1 MSKESFDYTEHYKK
15 FYEAWEKTMSEAMD
29 MWRKNP
35 LVKNEGKAETE
46 DYDPVAQYKKFYD
59 TWEKSS
65 SEVLEKWVN
74 SPLFAANIGKAVE
87 KSSEFKKYFDE
98 AVEKTLKN
106 MRFPTKSDT
115 DRLLS
120 SINNLEA
127 KINDLVDK
135 VDDISKPRS
144 SSRSRS
150 SKK

>member
-1 MSKESFDYTEHYKK
+1 
-15 FYEAWEKTMSEAMD
+15 MSEAMD
-29 MWRKNP
+29 MWKKNP
-35 LVKNEGKAETE
+35 LVNSDSKDEAQ

-106 MRFPTKSDT
+106 MRFPTKSDM
-115 DRLLS
+115 DRMLS
-120 SINNLEA
+120 SINNLEE
-127 KINDLVDK
+127 KINDLIDK
-135 VDDISKPRS
+135 VDDLNKPAR
-144 SSRSRS
+144 R

>member
-1 MSKESFDYTEHYKK
+1 MSKEAFDYTEQYKK

-29 MWRKNP
+29 MWKKNP
-35 LVKNEGKAETE
+35 IAKNEANEGKE
-46 DYDPVAQYKKFYD
+46 DYDPIAQYKKFYE

-106 MRFPTKSDT
+106 MRFPTKGDI
-115 DRLLS
+115 DRVLA

-127 KINDLVDK
+127 KVNDLLDK
-135 VDDISKPRS
+135 VDDYNKPT
-144 SSRSRS
+144 RS

>member
-1 MSKESFDYTEHYKK
+1 MSKEMFDYTDHYKK
-15 FYEAWEKTMSEAMD
+15 FYEAWQKTMSEAMD
-29 MWRKNP
+29 MWRQNP
-35 LVKNEGKAETE
+35 PIENETSEKSG
-46 DYDPVAQYKKFYD
+46 DYDPIAQYKKFYE

-87 KSSEFKKYFDE
+87 KSSEFKKYFDQ

-106 MRFPTKSDT
+106 MRFPTKSDI
-115 DRLLS
+115 DRMLE
-120 SINNLEA
+120 SINNLEE

-135 VDDISKPRS
+135 VDEIGKPVRT
-144 SSRSRS
+144 

>member
-1 MSKESFDYTEHYKK
+1 MSKEAFDYTEQYKK

-29 MWRKNP
+29 MWKKNP
-35 LVKNEGKAETE
+35 LTKNEAVEKGQ
-46 DYDPVAQYKKFYD
+46 DYDPIAQYKKFYE

-106 MRFPTKSDT
+106 MRFPTKSDI
-115 DRLLS
+115 DRVLASL
-120 SINNLEA
+120 NNLEE
-127 KINDLVDK
+127 KVNDIVDK
-135 VDDISKPRS
+135 VDDLSKPART
-144 SSRSRS
+144 

>member
-29 MWRKNP
+29 VWKKNP
-35 LVKNEGKAETE
+35 LVKNSKTESE

-87 KSSEFKKYFDE
+87 KSSEFKKYFDD

-106 MRFPTKSDT
+106 MRFPTKSDI
-115 DRLLS
+115 DRVLA

-127 KINDLVDK
+127 KINDLADK
-135 VDDISKPRS
+135 IDDINKPARP
-144 SSRSRS
+144 

>member
-1 MSKESFDYTEHYKK
+1 MSKDTFDYTEHYKK
-15 FYEAWEKTMSEAMD
+15 FYEAWEQTMSEAMD
-29 MWRKNP
+29 LWKRNP
-35 LVKNEGKAETE
+35 LLKNEGNEQSG
-46 DYDPVAQYKKFYD
+46 DYDPMAQYKKLYE

-74 SPLFAANIGKAVE
+74 SPLFAANVGKTVE

-106 MRFPTKSDT
+106 MRFPTKSDI
-115 DRLLS
+115 DRVLASL
-120 SINNLEA
+120 NNLEA

-135 VDDISKPRS
+135 VDEIKKPTH
-144 SSRSRS
+144 S

>member
-1 MSKESFDYTEHYKK
+1 MSKETFDYTEHYKK

-29 MWRKNP
+29 MWKKNP
-35 LVKNEGKAETE
+35 PIKSEAAEKSE
-46 DYDPVAQYKKFYD
+46 DYDPIAQYKKFYD

-74 SPLFAANIGKAVE
+74 SPLFAANIGRAVE
-87 KSSEFKKYFDE
+87 KSSEFKKYFDQ

-106 MRFPTKSDT
+106 MRFPTKSDI
-115 DRLLS
+115 DRVLES
-120 SINNLEA
+120 VNNLEE

-135 VDDISKPRS
+135 VDDISKPA
-144 SSRSRS
+144 RS

>member
-29 MWRKNP
+29 MWKKNP
-35 LVKNEGKAETE
+35 LIKSEEKVDTDN
-46 DYDPVAQYKKFYD
+46 YDPVAHYKKFYE

-65 SEVLEKWVN
+65 SEVFENWVN

-106 MRFPTKSDT
+106 MRFPTKSDI

-127 KINDLVDK
+127 KINDLMDK
-135 VDDISKPRS
+135 VDDMNTPRT
-144 SSRSRS
+144 RS

>member
-1 MSKESFDYTEHYKK
+1 MSNDAFDYTEHYKK

-29 MWRKNP
+29 IWKKNP
-35 LVKNEGKAETE
+35 LKSETAERSE
-46 DYDPVAQYKKFYD
+46 DYDPIAQYKKFYE

-87 KSSEFKKYFDE
+87 KSSEFKKYFDQ

-106 MRFPTKSDT
+106 MRFPTKSDI
-115 DRLLS
+115 DRVLES
-120 SINNLEA
+120 VNNLEE

-135 VDDISKPRS
+135 VDDISKPV
-144 SSRSRS
+144 RS

>member
-1 MSKESFDYTEHYKK
+1 MSKEAFDYTEHYKK

-29 MWRKNP
+29 MWKKNP
-35 LVKNEGKAETE
+35 IAKSEANEGKE
-46 DYDPVAQYKKFYD
+46 DYDPIAQYKKFYE

-106 MRFPTKSDT
+106 MRFPTKGDI
-115 DRLLS
+115 DRVLA

-127 KINDLVDK
+127 KVNDLLDK
-135 VDDISKPRS
+135 VDDYNKPT
-144 SSRSRS
+144 RS

>member
-1 MSKESFDYTEHYKK
+1 
-15 FYEAWEKTMSEAMD
+15 MSEAMD
-29 MWRKNP
+29 MWKKNP
-35 LVKNEGKAETE
+35 IAKNEANAGKE
-46 DYDPVAQYKKFYD
+46 DYDPIAQYKKFYE

-106 MRFPTKSDT
+106 MRFPTKGDI
-115 DRLLS
+115 DRVLA

-127 KINDLVDK
+127 KVNDLLDK
-135 VDDISKPRS
+135 VDDYNKPA
-144 SSRSRS
+144 RS

>member
-1 MSKESFDYTEHYKK
+1 MSKEAFDYTEHYKK
-15 FYEAWEKTMSEAMD
+15 FYEAWEKTMAEAMD
-29 MWRKNP
+29 MWKKNP
-35 LVKNEGKAETE
+35 VAKSESNEGND
-46 DYDPVAQYKKFYD
+46 DYDPIAQYKKFYD

-106 MRFPTKSDT
+106 MRFPTKGDI
-115 DRLLS
+115 DRVLA

-127 KINDLVDK
+127 KVNDLLDK
-135 VDDISKPRS
+135 VDDYNKPA
-144 SSRSRS
+144 RS

>member
-1 MSKESFDYTEHYKK
+1 MSKENFDYTEHYKK

-29 MWRKNP
+29 MWKKNP
-35 LVKNEGKAETE
+35 LAKGEAAESKE
-46 DYDPVAQYKKFYD
+46 DYDPIAQYKKFYD

-106 MRFPTKSDT
+106 MRFPTKSDI
-115 DRLLS
+115 DRVLS

-127 KINDLVDK
+127 KVNDLLDK
-135 VDDISKPRS
+135 MDDISKPARTT
-144 SSRSRS
+144 
-150 SKK
+150 KK